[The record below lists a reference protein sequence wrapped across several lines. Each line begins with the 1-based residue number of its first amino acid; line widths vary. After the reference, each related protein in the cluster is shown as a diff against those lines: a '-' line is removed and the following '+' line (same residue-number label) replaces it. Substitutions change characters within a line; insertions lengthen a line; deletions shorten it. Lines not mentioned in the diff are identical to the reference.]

1 MIRILA
7 PICSTPI
14 LSGMMLVLTFVSSSL
29 PARAQN
35 TRYRFVDSLL
45 AFSGSP
51 REQAKCLLRP
61 VKIYGQ
67 LGEALSSLPLPLDTL
82 IGRTIAL
89 DRAAVKR
96 YLLANNISAEEIGG
110 SLADPLSHANNNDP
124 NSPPA
129 RYFVIHD
136 VSTPNYLNN
145 PFPANI
151 NEAAWRWNDLSK
163 WKQDSR
169 AHIYVN
175 RVGKS
180 ITAWDFKTAGRAT
193 KFETKILKL
202 RGKGL
207 FLHVELVQPRRRDPD
222 GGAQND
228 AIAPTPGF
236 TEAQLQ
242 RLALLYIAASV
253 RAGQWLIP
261 AFHAALDV
269 GIPDAHDDP
278 QNFDLTQWAQQLQIL
293 LKAIATANR

>member
-1 MIRILA
+1 MLA
-7 PICSTPI
+7 GIV
-14 LSGMMLVLTFVSSSL
+14 LALTFASLSL
-29 PARAQN
+29 PLRAQN
-35 TRYRFVDSLL
+35 TRCRFVDSLFT
-45 AFSGSP
+45 FSGSP

-61 VKIYGQ
+61 VKMYGH
-67 LGEALSSLPLPLDTL
+67 LGEALSALPLPLDTL
-82 IGRTIAL
+82 IGRVVAL

-96 YLLANNISAEEIGG
+96 YLSANNISEEEIGG
-110 SLADPLSHANNNDP
+110 SLAAPLSRANNNDP
-124 NSPPA
+124 NSPSA

-145 PFPANI
+145 PFPANL

-175 RVGKS
+175 RIGKS
-180 ITAWDFKTAGRAT
+180 VTAWDFKTAGRAT

-242 RLALLYIAASV
+242 RLALLYVAASV

-278 QNFDLTQWAQQLQIL
+278 QNFDLTHWAQQLKIL
-293 LKAIATANR
+293 LEAIAATNR